1 VQEVSEVAF
10 RPQSHLQ
17 EKGRLAQPSLFLI
30 METTQIQLYR
40 DHGPYDETVEDKLDR
55 LQRLADHY
63 ATELYRLN
71 GRFSELTL
79 LYARLLYAAK
89 VARGYLP
96 APIDNIA
103 KENGETRTT
112 GLDAFLHY
120 HASKEERVNRKRHE
134 EQQP

>member
-1 VQEVSEVAF
+1 MEATK
-10 RPQSHLQ
+10 LQ
-17 EKGRLAQPSLFLI
+17 PYQDPGK
-30 METTQIQLYR
+30 ET
-40 DHGPYDETVEDKLDR
+40 ETVEDKLDR
-55 LQRLADHY
+55 LQRLADYY

-120 HASKEERVNRKRHE
+120 HASKEERVNRKRYE